1 MNLANDNESPAQETF
16 RKKRLLWCSEPDW
29 QNKEVI
35 DYCSDTLYLLCND
48 DDEHCLELSVGG
60 KVVRLPARAQDIAA
74 LVADDFFKWIQ
85 QNANSSQEQE
95 E

>member
-1 MNLANDNESPAQETF
+1 MNLSNDSESPAQETF

-35 DYCSDTLYLLCND
+35 DYYSDTLYLLCND

-60 KVVRLPARAQDIAA
+60 KVVRLPIEKWSDFLLLTLVEHYLAGAR
-74 LVADDFFKWIQ
+74 
-85 QNANSSQEQE
+85 E
-95 E
+95 